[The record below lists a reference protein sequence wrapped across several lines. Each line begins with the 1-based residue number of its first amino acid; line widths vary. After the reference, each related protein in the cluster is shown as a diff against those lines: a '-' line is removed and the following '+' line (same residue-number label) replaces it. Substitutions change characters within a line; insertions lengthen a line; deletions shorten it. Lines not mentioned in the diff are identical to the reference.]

1 MVRMTRSKSVNK
13 DSENVT
19 EETQL
24 DVESSISAN
33 VEDRLVK
40 ILEFSGVSKMEI

>member
-13 DSENVT
+13 DNGEIN

-24 DVESSISAN
+24 EVETSIAAN
-33 VEDRLVK
+33 VEDRLVMFR
-40 ILEFSGVSKMEI
+40 ILRSF